1 MSPMVTSE
9 RRTHLDA
16 TAVGCMV
23 LLCAL
28 WGLQQVAIKVA
39 NAGISPI
46 LQGGLRSAGAVLL
59 LWGWAT
65 WRGQNLFA
73 RDGALVPGVVAGL
86 LFAVEFLLIYVGL
99 AYTSASRGVLI
110 LYTAPFWT
118 AIGLHLTVPGER
130 LTRIQGVGL
139 ACAFAGV
146 AVAFTDALRLP
157 TWRELTGDLMLLLA
171 GILWAATT
179 VTIRATALIRVPA
192 AKTLFYQL
200 GISALVLPLA
210 SLAVGEAGVVS
221 LTPVVVGSLLFQTV
235 VVAFAS
241 YLTWFWLITRY
252 PAARLSAFSF
262 LTPLFGVLAGGLL
275 LSEPITP
282 ALIAA
287 LTLVAAGINLV
298 NRKSAPLPKRAPEPA
313 GAGTD

>member
-1 MSPMVTSE
+1 MTPE

-16 TAVGCMV
+16 LASGCMV
-23 LLCAL
+23 VLCTL

-39 NAGISPI
+39 NTGISPI
-46 LQGGLRSAGAVLL
+46 LQGGLRSAGAVAL
-59 LWGWAT
+59 LWGWSAL
-65 WRGQNLFA
+65 RGQRLFV
-73 RDGALVPGVVAGL
+73 RDGALGPGIAAGL
-86 LFAVEFLLIYVGL
+86 LFAAEFLLIYVGL
-99 AYTSASRGVLI
+99 SYTNASRGVLI
-110 LYTAPFWT
+110 LYAAPFWT

-139 ACAFAGV
+139 ACAFVGV

-157 TWRELTGDLMLLLA
+157 TWHELAGDLMILLA
-171 GILWAATT
+171 GMLWAATT

-210 SLAVGEAGVVS
+210 SLAAGEPGVVA
-221 LTPVVVGSLLFQTV
+221 LTPTVAGSLLFQTV

-282 ALIAA
+282 ALVAA
-287 LTLVAAGINLV
+287 LVLVAAGINLV
-298 NRKSAPLPKRAPEPA
+298 NRRPPPASPPAA
-313 GAGTD
+313 GATD